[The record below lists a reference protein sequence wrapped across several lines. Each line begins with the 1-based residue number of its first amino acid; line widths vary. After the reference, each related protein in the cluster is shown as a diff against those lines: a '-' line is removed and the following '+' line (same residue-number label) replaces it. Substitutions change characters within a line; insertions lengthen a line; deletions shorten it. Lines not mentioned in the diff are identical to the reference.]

1 MKTGKL
7 ILLSVILL
15 TLLVFPVSADGGDA
29 AARQLPEWFN
39 NLNDIPA
46 WFITVGTLPD
56 WFYTL
61 PAEPAWFR
69 QVESIPEWFYEI
81 TEIPNWFYPSGIDET
96 SPAFYDPDASVP
108 FDFAGDFGA
117 SPEPQAFSVPLAGGM
132 RLFANIPNGMIT
144 SGEVTLETP
153 AELFITRN
161 GIEIAW
167 LNTPLRDDGEYEVFA
182 VTHPDRIVFSFT
194 IAMNPVNFI
203 NTYTAPDGYIIES
216 VSYEGESIVINN
228 KMFDFTAD
236 GIYFITLEQNA
247 EWLSAEERDNLY
259 ATVQIDRTPPV
270 LTFEGVDEDGNAE
283 GRVTFTISEQAEI
296 RIVRNSRPFAQNIAV
311 LTEPGRYLIIA
322 ADAAGNEAV
331 YELRIAYRMDS
342 AGYWFIGL
350 FALMLAG
357 LILYL
362 IHCKRKFRI
371 R

>member
-1 MKTGKL
+1 MKTVTI

-15 TLLVFPVSADGGDA
+15 MLLALPVSADGGDA

-46 WFITVGTLPD
+46 WFITAGTLPD

-69 QVESIPEWFYEI
+69 QVDSIPEWFYEI
-81 TEIPNWFYPSGIDET
+81 TEIPDWFYPSGIDT
-96 SPAFYDPDASVP
+96 PDTHIP
-108 FDFAGDFGA
+108 FEFEGNSGFSA
-117 SPEPQAFSVPLAGGM
+117 EPQAFSVPLAGGM

-144 SGEVTLETP
+144 SGEVIIESP

-161 GIEIAW
+161 GTEIAW
-167 LNTPLRDDGEYEVFA
+167 SNTPLRDNGEYEVFT

-194 IAMNPVNFI
+194 IAMNAVNFI
-203 NTYTAPDGYIIES
+203 DTYVAPDGYIIES
-216 VSYEGESIVINN
+216 VSYEGENIVINN
-228 KMFDFTAD
+228 KAFDFTAD
-236 GIYFITLEQNA
+236 GIYFITLERNA
-247 EWLSAEERDNLY
+247 ERLSVGERDNLY
-259 ATVQIDRTPPV
+259 VSIQIDKTPPV
-270 LTFEGVDEDGNAE
+270 LTFEGADEDGNAE
-283 GRVTFTISEQAEI
+283 GRVTFTINEEAEI

-331 YELRIAYRMDS
+331 YEIRIAYRMDG
-342 AGYWFIGL
+342 AGYWFIIL
-350 FALMLAG
+350 SAIALAG
-357 LILYL
+357 LVLYL

>member
-15 TLLVFPVSADGGDA
+15 MLLTFPVSADAGDTA
-29 AARQLPEWFN
+29 TRQLPDWFN
-39 NLNDIPA
+39 NLSDIPA
-46 WFITVGTLPD
+46 WFITAGTLPD

-81 TEIPNWFYPSGIDET
+81 TEIPDWFYPPGFDE
-96 SPAFYDPDASVP
+96 PDIPMPSE
-108 FDFAGDFGA
+108 FTGDFGVSA
-117 SPEPQAFSVPLAGGM
+117 EPQAFSVPLAGGM
-132 RLFANIPNGMIT
+132 RLFANVPNGMIT
-144 SGEVTLETP
+144 NSEVILETP
-153 AELFITRN
+153 AELFITRD
-161 GIEIAW
+161 GVEIAW

-182 VTHPDRIVFSFT
+182 VSHPDRIVFSFT
-194 IAMNPVNFI
+194 IAANPVNFI
-203 NTYTAPDGYIIES
+203 NTYVAPDGYIIES
-216 VSYEGESIVINN
+216 VSYEGENTVINN
-228 KMFDFTAD
+228 KTFDFPDD
-236 GIYFITLEQNA
+236 GIYFITLEH
-247 EWLSAEERDNLY
+247 ETERLSEEGRQRLF
-259 ATVQIDRTPPV
+259 ATIQIDRTPPV
-270 LTFEGVDEDGNAE
+270 LTFEGTDEAGNAT
-283 GRVTFTISEQAEI
+283 GRVTFTISKEAEI

-331 YELRIAYRMDS
+331 YEIRIAYRMDS

-350 FALMLAG
+350 FALMTAG